1 MDNSQKKTTPPKDTT
16 AEVAGGRKPPK
27 ITWGPLAAIIITVA
41 LYFSSQVIGSSILL
55 VAGQLQGFSGEQ
67 LNQWFEQTGP
77 QFLYI
82 AAVEGIML
90 SGLAMFLHARKA
102 SFRTLGLVKPAWKDL
117 AWALIGFGIYF
128 PALIATT
135 IALKLWFPSI
145 DLDQEQ
151 QIGFQ
156 AAHGFWPLVVVFVSL
171 VVLPPVTEE
180 IVTRGFLYLGLKSK
194 LKRYWAV
201 ILTSIIFAVAH
212 LQFGSGAPLLWSAAI
227 DTFLLSVVLIYVRE
241 KTGALWA
248 SIGLH
253 MIKNGIAFCAL
264 FLFAK

>member
-1 MDNSQKKTTPPKDTT
+1 MSESEPPKE
-16 AEVAGGRKPPK
+16 AVKPEASSARKPPT
-27 ITWGPLAAIIITVA
+27 ITWGPIAAIVVSVL
-41 LYFSSQVIGSSILL
+41 LYFGSQIIGSSILL
-55 VAGQLQGFSGEQ
+55 VVGQLQGISGDQ
-67 LNQWFEQTGP
+67 LNRWFEQTGP

-82 AAVEGIML
+82 ASVEFITL
-90 SGLAMFLHARKA
+90 SGLALFLHTRKA
-102 SFRTLGLVKPAWKDL
+102 GFRTLGLVKPAWKDL
-117 AWALIGFGIYF
+117 AWALTGFGIYF

-135 IALKLWFPSI
+135 IAVKLWFPGI

-156 AAHGFWPLVVVFVSL
+156 AAHGFWPLLLVFVSL

-194 LKRYWAV
+194 LKRYWA
-201 ILTSIIFAVAH
+201 IIITSAIFAIAH

-227 DTFLLSVVLIYVRE
+227 DTFILSVILIYVRE

-253 MIKNGIAFCAL
+253 MIKNGLAFCTL